1 VPREIRR
8 RQVHSTLDASNTY
21 SFYQY
26 LSREMG
32 WVLFIVSRVI
42 ACIKEYLLG
51 TKMWVETMVFL
62 KREMFSNGV

>member
-1 VPREIRR
+1 
-8 RQVHSTLDASNTY
+8 
-21 SFYQY
+21 
-26 LSREMG
+26 MG